1 MLTLLALAA
10 AKPHLIYFL
19 ADDFGYYDVSWK
31 NPSAHTQTLDELK
44 ANGLELMRYTH
55 KLFHVLG
62 LLTAPRHSRHS

>member
-1 MLTLLALAA
+1 MLLTLLALAA

-31 NPSAHTQTLDELK
+31 NPSAHTPTLDELK

-55 KLFHVLG
+55 NYFTPWLVDRA
-62 LLTAPRHSRHS
+62 THSRHS